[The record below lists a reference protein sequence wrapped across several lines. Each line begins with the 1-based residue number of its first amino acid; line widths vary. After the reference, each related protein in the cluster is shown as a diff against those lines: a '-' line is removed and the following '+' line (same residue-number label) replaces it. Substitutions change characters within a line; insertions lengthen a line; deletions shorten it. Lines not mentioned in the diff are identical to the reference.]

1 MSTDL
6 REDTNYAVL
15 NAVVLKKMATA
26 PAVSGA
32 TDIAPETVR
41 SVLAD
46 LADDGL
52 VAAVGEQSMPTNT
65 AEPALDEAAAARYTE
80 LRDDSDI
87 AQLHA
92 DFERINSRFLE
103 AMTSWQRV
111 EVGGQSVPNTH
122 DDPAYDDRVL
132 TKIERL
138 VDRLRDVVARLTE
151 HEPRFGPYADRLER
165 ARDRAMGGETK
176 AVSSPTTDSIH
187 NIWFEFHEDLL
198 RTLGLE
204 REE

>member
-6 REDTNYAVL
+6 RDDENYAVL
-15 NAVVLKKMATA
+15 NAVVLKKMATP

-32 TDIAPETVR
+32 TNIPTDMVR
-41 SVLAD
+41 SVLAG

-65 AEPALDEAAAARYTE
+65 AEPALDEAAAARYAE

-92 DFERINSRFLE
+92 DFERINTRFLD
-103 AMTSWQRV
+103 AMTSWQRID
-111 EVGGQSVPNTH
+111 VGGQSVPNTH

-132 TKIERL
+132 TTLERL
-138 VDRLRDVVARLTE
+138 VDRLRGVIDRLAE
-151 HEPRFGPYADRLER
+151 HEQRFEPYRGRLDRATE
-165 ARDRAMGGETK
+165 RAMGGETE